1 MKAIFKRELSSYF
14 KSPLGYVFLGLFISY
29 SALMF
34 MFSTVPY
41 QTSNMGNYFISVC
54 YIFIIAVPLLTM
66 KMFSEERKQ
75 KTDQLWLTA
84 PVKVSSVV
92 MGKFLSGLSVLAIG
106 VAATLVFL
114 VFLALYGNPA
124 VLQSLVGYVGM
135 LLYGAMLIAMG
146 MFISSL
152 TQNQIISAVITLAAV
167 GVFSIVPTMGIDFS
181 GLFDGAFSFIGVAL
195 NGLLEFMDINAR
207 FYDFAKGTLNI
218 VPLVYFV
225 SITALFV
232 FLTVC
237 VIERRRWR

>member
-54 YIFIIAVPLLTM
+54 YIFILAVPLLTM

-114 VFLALYGNPA
+114 AFLALYGNPA
-124 VLQSLVGYVGM
+124 VLQSLVGYVGV
-135 LLYGAMLIAMG
+135 LLYGAALIAIGIFVSALTESQVVAAVLGIVVSLLVLYIDNFAAMIPVEWISSAVSALSFRG
-146 MFISSL
+146 RFEAMAVGIFDVSNILFFIS
-152 TQNQIISAVITLAAV
+152 IA
-167 GVFSIVPTMGIDFS
+167 GIF
-181 GLFDGAFSFIGVAL
+181 L
-195 NGLLEFMDINAR
+195 
-207 FYDFAKGTLNI
+207 
-218 VPLVYFV
+218 
-225 SITALFV
+225 
-232 FLTVC
+232 FLTERAL
-237 VIERRRWR
+237 ERRRWA